1 MFAVISFDSSV
12 STLASQNMNQNH
24 PLPTI
29 SSEEVR
35 SHASPDDLW
44 MVVYNKVYDV
54 TKFAPLH
61 PGGVEVL
68 VDCGGVDA
76 TEAFEDVGHSQDAFD
91 MLRPYLVGELP
102 RSEWKQHPHLLEA
115 SVEIEKPKRKATK
128 KKSKKKRKDR
138 FRRQMLVYA
147 LVALAV
153 FALLGI
159 VVLQKLQW
167 LKLTTY

>member
-1 MFAVISFDSSV
+1 MSPNAPLAIISVD
-12 STLASQNMNQNH
+12 
-24 PLPTI
+24 
-29 SSEEVR
+29 EVR

-54 TKFAPLH
+54 SKFAPLH

-102 RSEWKQHPHLLEA
+102 RSDWKKHPHLLES
-115 SVEIEKPKRKATK
+115 SVDNEKPKQKTSKRKRPK
-128 KKSKKKRKDR
+128 KKSPKLRDR
-138 FRRQMLVYA
+138 FHRQLLMWACL
-147 LVALAV
+147 ALAV
-153 FALLGI
+153 FALL
-159 VVLQKLQW
+159 VVVALQKLQW
-167 LKLTTY
+167 LELTS

>member
-1 MFAVISFDSSV
+1 MA
-12 STLASQNMNQNH
+12 NK
-24 PLPTI
+24 PLVRTI
-29 SSEEVR
+29 SAEEVR

-54 TKFAPLH
+54 SKFATLH

-91 MLRPYLVGELP
+91 MLLPYLVGELP
-102 RSEWKQHPHLLEA
+102 SNERKKYAHLLETKT
-115 SVEIEKPKRKATK
+115 EKEKPKRKVI
-128 KKSKKKRKDR
+128 KKSPRQNDR
-138 FRRQMLVYA
+138 FRRRMLVSA
-147 LVALAV
+147 LVTLAI
-153 FALLGI
+153 FSLLVV